1 MRREEVLRILEAH
14 REDLRE
20 RFNVTSIRLF
30 GSVARGEGTDSSDVD
45 ILVDFGV
52 KPSLFGFLRLR
63 TYLEAL
69 LGAPVDLVTES
80 GLKDRARPYVE
91 QDAINVA

>member
-1 MRREEVLRILEAH
+1 MRRKQVLRILEAH

-30 GSVARGEGTDSSDVD
+30 GSVARGEGTDTSDVD
-45 ILVDFGV
+45 ILVDFRV

-80 GLKDRARPYVE
+80 GLKDRARPYIE